1 LWQEEVS
8 PAHRRVRRMG
18 IPLTKACPECQEEM
32 ELITS
37 DDVGEILV
45 YECPECGYQEE
56 TRVEKEDTGV
66 DDVQVLELPELSA
79 DDEAEGMLA
88 ETPEDEVEE
97 TVVPEDA
104 E

>member
-1 LWQEEVS
+1 
-8 PAHRRVRRMG
+8 MG

-56 TRVEKEDTGV
+56 TRVEKEDTEI
-66 DDVQVLELPELSA
+66 DDVHFPELSEPSM
-79 DDEAEGMLA
+79 DEEPEGMLA
-88 ETPEDEVEE
+88 ETSEDEAEE
-97 TVVPEDA
+97 TLVPDDA

>member
-1 LWQEEVS
+1 
-8 PAHRRVRRMG
+8 MG

-56 TRVEKEDTGV
+56 TRVESEDTGL
-66 DDVQVLELPELSA
+66 DDAQLPEPSERAA
-79 DDEAEGMLA
+79 DEEAEGDLVEISEDEAEGGRVA
-88 ETPEDEVEE
+88 D
-97 TVVPEDA
+97 DA

>member
-1 LWQEEVS
+1 
-8 PAHRRVRRMG
+8 MG

-56 TRVEKEDTGV
+56 TRVENEDPGL
-66 DDVQVLELPELSA
+66 DDAQFPEPLEPGA
-79 DDEAEGMLA
+79 DEEAEGDLT
-88 ETPEDEVEE
+88 ETSEG
-97 TVVPEDA
+97 DA
-104 E
+104 EGNRVPDDAE